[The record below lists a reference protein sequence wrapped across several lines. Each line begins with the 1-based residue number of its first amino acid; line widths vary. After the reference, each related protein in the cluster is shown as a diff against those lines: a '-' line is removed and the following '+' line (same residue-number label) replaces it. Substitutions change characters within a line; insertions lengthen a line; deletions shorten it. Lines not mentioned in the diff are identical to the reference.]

1 MPEKVEP
8 QDYPAPVKP
17 RSWTLRACAA
27 LLFVYGCVW
36 GYIAVTFFIALQQA
50 PTVSSNPGPRGI
62 FYVVLALGAVMC
74 PLLMTEAVLI
84 WRASPIGVILAL
96 LTSLWVAL
104 PLVLMLLAEAL
115 YAWTHP
121 GLFDWKLTVGVLALL
136 ILGPGLVIALLL
148 VPSSYK
154 AWRLRPAVTAP
165 GS

>member
-1 MPEKVEP
+1 MKR
-8 QDYPAPVKP
+8 

-36 GYIAVTFFIALQQA
+36 GCIAGTFFVALQHA
-50 PTVSSNPGPRGI
+50 PTVSSNPGPRGT
-62 FYVVLALGAVMC
+62 FYFVVALGAVMC
-74 PLLMTEAVLI
+74 PLLLAEAVLI
-84 WRASPIGVILAL
+84 WRASPIGVVLAL

-121 GLFDWKLTVGVLALL
+121 GLFDWKFTLGDLALL
-136 ILGPGLVIALLL
+136 ILGPGIVIALLL